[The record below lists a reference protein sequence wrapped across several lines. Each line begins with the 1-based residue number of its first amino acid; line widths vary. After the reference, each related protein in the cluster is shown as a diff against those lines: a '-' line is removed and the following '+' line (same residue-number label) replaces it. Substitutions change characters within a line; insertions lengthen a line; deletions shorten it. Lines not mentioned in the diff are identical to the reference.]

1 MLNETFDVSCNV
13 STTSWVK
20 SYGTE
25 YQVGMYVC
33 SGVENEMPLFNRI
46 DSVLF
51 EMTMLFFQ
59 LVKSQQC
66 ISMITSM
73 HSILKRKQMSIS

>member
-25 YQVGMYVC
+25 YHVGMYVC

-46 DSVLF
+46 VSVIVRDDNAYLLTCKVS
-51 EMTMLFFQ
+51 TM
-59 LVKSQQC
+59 
-66 ISMITSM
+66 
-73 HSILKRKQMSIS
+73 